1 MAKIP
6 KQECIDGSRN
16 RSSYTTALRLHLPM
30 APSLL
35 VRSFTII
42 PETQNQPEHL
52 TSSVYGQ
59 TEWLDVGLAL
69 DLFRHGAVG

>member
-1 MAKIP
+1 MHRRFEESVVIHNGATA
-6 KQECIDGSRN
+6 
-16 RSSYTTALRLHLPM
+16 TTDSTLNLPM